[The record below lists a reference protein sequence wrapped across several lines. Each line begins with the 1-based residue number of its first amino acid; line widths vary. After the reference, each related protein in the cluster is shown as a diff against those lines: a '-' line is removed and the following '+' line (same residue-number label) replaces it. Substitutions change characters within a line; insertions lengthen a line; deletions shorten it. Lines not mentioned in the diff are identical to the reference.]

1 MFACPSC
8 FLSMVILLETRAA
21 PEQSRELPVFFSPN
35 VEAADGAA
43 VVAARVS
50 GPGDLSVSI
59 PGAGLPPTVVFLEP
73 FVPRRR
79 CAVAFVGAAVDPF
92 GPAGE

>member
-1 MFACPSC
+1 MA
-8 FLSMVILLETRAA
+8 VLLETRAP

-35 VEAADGAA
+35 VAAADGAA
-43 VVAARVS
+43 VAAAGVS

-59 PGAGLPPTVVFLEP
+59 PGAGLPPTVVFLAP

-79 CAVAFVGAAVDPF
+79 CAVAFVGATVDPF
-92 GPAGE
+92 GPVGE